1 MSGLDGFTG
10 LSEIWWQFNNILSAM
25 QLRIGSVRS
34 LGEPRTAT
42 QREADVCGHVR
53 WGMALAVGPVQ
64 SCL

>member
-10 LSEIWWQFNNILSAM
+10 LSEIWRQFNNILSAM

-42 QREADVCGHVR
+42 QRTVR
-53 WGMALAVGPVQ
+53 VLGNRGGSYKLMIRP
-64 SCL
+64 S